1 MARIKKV
8 VEETPKQKN
17 ELFFKNLSDIPRDGR
32 TYLSYVM
39 GELIAIKWNEE
50 KVCFSYISRRGEWKD
65 L

>member
-8 VEETPKQKN
+8 VEEKPTQKN

-32 TYLSYVM
+32 TYLTYVM
-39 GELIAIKWNEE
+39 GELVAIKWNEE
-50 KVCFSYISRRGEWKD
+50 NVCFSYINRQSEWKD